1 MPDVCDG
8 EARDELE
15 RLAPVGAR
23 VAADRGV
30 HVALFPLQVARL
42 RGNEP
47 VDASAVAPLHVER
60 DAVWRISEK
69 KEWLLLPE
77 KASHVGGIRAVAAE
91 EPMLAEKIQVAR
103 LRDRDDRRLGYIVG
117 IRCARLA
124 LHARDELL
132 DLGTSETSQV
142 DRGRTQLLE

>member
-30 HVALFPLQVARL
+30 RVALFPLQVARL
-42 RGNEP
+42 RGTEP
-47 VDASAVAPLHVER
+47 VDAGAVAPLHVER
-60 DAVWRISEK
+60 DAVWRICEK

-77 KASHVGGIRAVAAE
+77 KASDVRAIRAVPAE
-91 EPMLAEKIQVAR
+91 EPMLAEDVQFAR
-103 LRDRDDRRLGYIVG
+103 LRDRDDRRLGYI
-117 IRCARLA
+117 IRIRLSRLA
-124 LHARDELL
+124 LHARDKLVNLRAVEARQIRSEEH
-132 DLGTSETSQV
+132 TS
-142 DRGRTQLLE
+142 